1 MTAQEWYEQGN
12 AFRKESK
19 WHEAI
24 NCYIQAIALDPDSPA
39 VEAKRML
46 GSLCIIACPQK
57 VIALASKVRDLH
69 GCPYVEAVGEEPA
82 LAVPLVASYA
92 PTDVSPC
99 IVKRVEE

>member
-1 MTAQEWYEQGN
+1 MTAQEWYEQGNAFRKESQGN

-46 GSLCIIACPQK
+46 DDIMAFYCKDMYNP
-57 VIALASKVRDLH
+57 
-69 GCPYVEAVGEEPA
+69 
-82 LAVPLVASYA
+82 
-92 PTDVSPC
+92 
-99 IVKRVEE
+99 

>member
-46 GSLCIIACPQK
+46 DDIMAFYCKDMYNPASTIARRTLHSS
-57 VIALASKVRDLH
+57 LASR
-69 GCPYVEAVGEEPA
+69 
-82 LAVPLVASYA
+82 PLSS
-92 PTDVSPC
+92 PTDFTDFTDLLRAAANSSLFTLH
-99 IVKRVEE
+99 